1 MKNVLAIAALVAAAG
16 TVANGQIFNE
26 IGDATDVLPGQS
38 VTNGT
43 LQIVGFN
50 GGGDNDVFAFNWS
63 GGDLVIDARDAGFDT
78 QLHLFDYSGNG
89 IGENDDSVNYGLN
102 SEIALTLA
110 AGNYLIGITSFNNDA
125 LDGAA
130 LPIFGFTNT
139 FSANNGNFIQGP
151 EGNGTLAAWDGLS
164 DGGDYNIYFSS
175 AVNAIPAPGAMAL
188 LGLGGI
194 AAIRRRR

>member
-63 GGDLVIDARDAGFDT
+63 GGDLVIDSRDAGFDT

-89 IGENDDSVNYGLN
+89 IGENDDSVAYGLN

-110 AGNYLIGITSFNNDA
+110 AGNYLIGITEFNFDA
-125 LDGAA
+125 IDAAA

-139 FSANNGNFIQGP
+139 FSDNNGNLIQGP
-151 EGNGTLAAWDGLS
+151 EGNGTLAGWDGLS

>member
-1 MKNVLAIAALVAAAG
+1 MKNVFAIAALVAAAG
-16 TVANGQIFNE
+16 SVANGQIFNE

-50 GGGDNDVFAFNWS
+50 GGGDNDVFAFSWS
-63 GGDLVIDARDAGFDT
+63 GGDLVIDSRDAGFDT

-89 IGENDDSVNYGLN
+89 IGENDDSVAYGLN

-125 LDGAA
+125 IDGAA

-139 FSANNGNFIQGP
+139 FSDNNGNFIQGP